1 MPGIHVIRH
10 ERLPQTGSFEVQ
22 FADNRPSK
30 FFYFDDLPWTTLSA
44 GRPTS
49 EEALEQA
56 EAFARAERDKGN
68 AALRN
73 DPI

>member
-1 MPGIHVIRH
+1 MDHPNSFTSTTCLGRRF
-10 ERLPQTGSFEVQ
+10 RLDV
-22 FADNRPSK
+22 
-30 FFYFDDLPWTTLSA
+30 L
-44 GRPTS
+44 TS

-56 EAFARAERDKGN
+56 KAFARAERDKGN